1 MTTFLYGSLLLM
13 AAFGL
18 HVVIWRIRVP
28 GRQNK
33 VLLQCFLGV
42 LVVGSLL
49 LNYFSNDIALLG
61 VNPPTRLAAYAR
73 LWMYFISFTL
83 AYMITY
89 SAVEA
94 DSPSLVIILKIAA
107 TGASGLKEESL
118 LRELNDDALI
128 VPRIRDLLR
137 DKMAVQAEGKY
148 RLRPKGVML
157 SRLFQLYRNLM
168 GAGKGG

>member
-1 MTTFLYGSLLLM
+1 MTTFLYGSLLII

-18 HVVIWRIRVP
+18 HFIIWWIRVP
-28 GRQNK
+28 RRQNK

-49 LNYFSNDIALLG
+49 LYYFSNDIVLLG
-61 VNPPTRLAAYAR
+61 VNPPTRLSAYAR

-94 DSPSLVIILKIAA
+94 DSPSLVIILKIAE
-107 TGASGLKEESL
+107 TGPSGLKEESL
-118 LRELNDDALI
+118 LGELNDDALI

-137 DKMAVQAEGKY
+137 DKMTAQAEGKY

>member
-1 MTTFLYGSLLLM
+1 MNTFLYGSLLFI

-18 HVVIWRIRVP
+18 HFIIWRIRIP
-28 GRQNK
+28 RRQSK
-33 VLLQCFLGV
+33 VLLQCFLSV

-49 LNYFSNDIALLG
+49 LYYFSNDIALLG
-61 VNPPTRLAAYAR
+61 VKPPTRLAAYAR

-107 TGASGLKEESL
+107 TGTSGLKEESL
-118 LRELNDDALI
+118 LSELNDDALI

-137 DKMAVQAEGKY
+137 DKMAEQVEGQY
-148 RLRPKGVML
+148 RLRPKGAML
-157 SRLFQLYRNLM
+157 SRLFQLYRSLM